1 MFTEGSDFY
10 PPLENHVTFSAGSD
24 KGDSYCFTYT
34 IVNSE
39 CVEYDE
45 HFSVELTSKDDYVK
59 FHISY
64 AYIYI
69 IDNDSKCLVPDFY
82 RVHS

>member
-1 MFTEGSDFY
+1 M
-10 PPLENHVTFSAGSD
+10 TFSAGSD